1 MLDYA
6 DTEGKLEEVPVEH
19 LFLDEQ
25 NPRLVSYDAR
35 SQDDILEVL
44 AREMSIDEVAISI
57 AENGYYPT
65 ERLLVVERDPGP
77 PATYTV
83 VEGNRRLAAV
93 QVLMDAAKRQKTR
106 TRDLP
111 QISEVRRQ
119 ELQTLPVSIFPGR
132 EQLWPYLGFKHV
144 NGPRE
149 WDAFAKAE
157 FVAMVHEE
165 YGVPI
170 DEISKRIGDRFSTV
184 QRIHLGF
191 RLVRQ
196 AERKG
201 VFDREDRF
209 YEKRFYFSHL
219 YTAADQQQ
227 FRAFL
232 GITQERVALPDPV
245 PTEKLDQLRELLVW
259 IYGSRSEGREPLVR
273 TQNPDLNYLRE
284 AVTDESA
291 VAALRQGG
299 ELRRASEIARGDDVV
314 FRELLVAA
322 KDSLLDVGKFI
333 RLGYRGEKDLLNT
346 AAEIFALADDLY
358 DRMSII
364 ERRSSGEDSG
374 RRRSGGMRVRRE
386 RANDDTL
393 C

>member
-6 DTEGKLEEVPVEH
+6 DTEGKLADVPVGG
-19 LFLDEQ
+19 LFLDER
-25 NPRLVSYDAR
+25 NPRLVSYDAP
-35 SQDDILEVL
+35 SQDAILEVL

-77 PATYTV
+77 PTTYTV

-93 QVLMDAAKRQKTR
+93 QVLLDDAKRQKTR

-111 QISEVRRQ
+111 RLSAARRQ
-119 ELQTLPVSIFPGR
+119 ELQTLPVSIFPNR

-157 FVAMVHEE
+157 FVAMVNEQ
-165 YGVPI
+165 YGVPV
-170 DEISKRIGDRFSTV
+170 DEISRRIGDRFSTV

-196 AERKG
+196 AEASG

-219 YTAADQQQ
+219 YTAADQRQ
-227 FRAFL
+227 FREFL
-232 GITQERVALPDPV
+232 GITNERAALPYPV
-245 PTEKLDQLRELLVW
+245 PSDKINQLRELLTW
-259 IYGSRSEGREPLVR
+259 IYGSRSQGLEPLVQ

-291 VAALRQGG
+291 VAALRQGS

-322 KDSLLDVGKFI
+322 KDSLLDVSKFV
-333 RLGYRGEKDLLNT
+333 RLGYQGEQDLLTT
-346 AAEIFALADDLY
+346 AAEIFDLADDLY
-358 DRMSII
+358 DRMSTIQ
-364 ERRSSGEDSG
+364 RRSSGNDR
-374 RRRSGGMRVRRE
+374 RRRSRSSTPVSQNPESG
-386 RANDDTL
+386 NS
-393 C
+393 